1 MRSTSDQPRS
11 NPGEPVPARRPGTLV
26 STPPRRL
33 PARGARL
40 DAAEGAAAVTF
51 RLQQHLVMTPQLE
64 QAIRLLQLSRGELIA
79 EIQQELASN
88 PVLCDENV
96 DPRPA
101 RDEPAFTPRS
111 PER

>member
-1 MRSTSDQPRS
+1 MRDEPRS
-11 NPGEPVPARRPGTLV
+11 EPGRPVRARRPGTLV

-51 RLQQHLVMTPQLE
+51 RLQAQLVMTPQLK
-64 QAIRLLQLSRGELIA
+64 QAIHLLQLSREELIA

-88 PVLCDENV
+88 PLLCDENV
-96 DPRPA
+96 EPRPA
-101 RDEPAFTPRS
+101 PEDGARAPGAPRS

>member
-1 MRSTSDQPRS
+1 
-11 NPGEPVPARRPGTLV
+11 V

-51 RLQQHLVMTPQLE
+51 RSPLQLQLVMTPQLQ
-64 QAIRLLQLSRGELIA
+64 QAIRLLQLSRDELIA

-88 PVLCDENV
+88 PLLCDENV
-96 DPRPA
+96 DPRPGL
-101 RDEPAFTPRS
+101 DEPALAPGAPRR